1 MERTFFVNNGLLATS
16 GKRFIN
22 GLVDMIISRLFAM
35 LLLLVFGLSIE
46 LVGMNSEAY
55 FDSLED
61 INSVLDW
68 LITAILSV
76 PYFIILEITTGKTIG
91 KYLTGTIVVNRY
103 GNQPQTSDII
113 KRSFARYIP
122 FDALSFMG
130 TIPRG
135 WHDTMSDTY
144 VVEEKTLYSAKTSF
158 ENLEMLGKNEEGM
171 V

>member
-1 MERTFFVNNGLLATS
+1 MEKTFLVTNDLLATS

-22 GLVDMIISRLFAM
+22 GLVDMIISRLIAM
-35 LLLLVFGLSIE
+35 LLLVVFGLSIE

-61 INSVLDW
+61 INSFLDW

-76 PYFIILEITTGKTIG
+76 PYFIVMEITTGKTIG
-91 KYLTGTIVVNRY
+91 KYLTGTIVVDIY
-103 GNQPQTSDII
+103 GNQPKKSDIL

-122 FDALSFMG
+122 FDAISFLG

-144 VVEEKTLYSAKTSF
+144 VVEEKTLNLAKTSF
-158 ENLEMLGKNEEGM
+158 ENLEMLGKNEEEM